1 MSLLLY
7 SAINKMTREI
17 VAMKKIKDKS
27 EGGHVVTRASLREM
41 HLLEELQSQL
51 QHPNIVRLLV

>member
-1 MSLLLY
+1 
-7 SAINKMTREI
+7 MTREI

-27 EGGHVVTRASLREM
+27 EGGHVITRATLREM

-51 QHPNIVRLLV
+51 QHPNIVRLLVSFR